1 MKASLY
7 LIIFMGLILVN
18 SSCKDPNKYQKQ
30 VKELD
35 SLKVVL
41 QEAIVN
47 FNTVDSVKCSE
58 AFTQQST
65 YSIFINSNL
74 KDTVSVET
82 AQNLQLFYSVG
93 KNLVNYLAMC
103 TKWKIEGKQSIKQL
117 TDLSHD
123 LKNGSVEEEE
133 VFEFVSE
140 EKMEA
145 IKIIEELKTNTELVR
160 FSLESFSKSLPIVI
174 ETVKKINNGSLPPL
188 VQPKIKVQIEND

>member
-1 MKASLY
+1 MRITLFFVGFIVISMLS
-7 LIIFMGLILVN
+7 
-18 SSCKDPNKYQKQ
+18 SSCRNPNQYQKQ

-58 AFTQQST
+58 AYTQQFT
-65 YSIFINSNL
+65 YSNFINTNL
-74 KDTVSVET
+74 KDTVSLET
-82 AQNLQLFYSVG
+82 AENLQSFYSVG

-103 TKWKIEGKQSIKQL
+103 SKWKTEAKQSIKQL

-123 LKNGSVEEEE
+123 LKNGSAEDEE

-160 FSLESFSKSLPIVI
+160 FSLESFSKSLPTAL
-174 ETVKKINNGSLPPL
+174 ETIKKINNGSLPPL
-188 VQPKIKVQIEND
+188 IQPKIKVQIEND

>member
-1 MKASLY
+1 MKTLLY
-7 LIIFMGLILVN
+7 LIVSIGLILMS
-18 SSCKDPNKYQKQ
+18 SSCKDSNQYQKQ

-47 FNTVDSVKCSE
+47 FNTVDSTKCAE
-58 AFTQQST
+58 AYTQQST

-74 KDTVSVET
+74 KDTVSIVT
-82 AQNLQLFYSVG
+82 AENLQLFYSVG
-93 KNLVNYLAMC
+93 KNLVNYLAMS
-103 TKWKIEGKQSIKQL
+103 TKWKTEAKLSVKQL

-160 FSLESFSKSLPIVI
+160 FSLESFSKSLPIAI